1 MLISSKKENKNHN
14 NIEKQKPN
22 FWTEEEDKILK
33 EKAKEFNYIKIGILF
48 RNLYQEE
55 HQFNALQDSGVLSL
69 D

>member
-14 NIEKQKPN
+14 NIENQKPN

-33 EKAKEFNYIKIGILF
+33 EKAKEFNYK
-48 RNLYQEE
+48 NLYQEE